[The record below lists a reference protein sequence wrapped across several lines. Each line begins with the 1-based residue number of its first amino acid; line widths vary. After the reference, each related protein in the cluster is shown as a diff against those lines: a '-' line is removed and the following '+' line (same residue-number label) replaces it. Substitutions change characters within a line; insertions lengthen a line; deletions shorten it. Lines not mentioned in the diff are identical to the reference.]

1 MFAMK
6 SFSCMPAV
14 QTPEAPRDT
23 RHLRIPGSRLPLGV
37 IGSATPID
45 SDFGANTPF
54 TFVPACKPPC
64 LRFAVTVTEHHARL
78 GSWLLARL
86 YCGCHLRQLYFMR
99 LQGATLTEPYVN
111 LSIHTAPASLT
122 LETSQSQADAK
133 SNPAPPHHWVGCHLL
148 RAGSSPSLQPHYR
161 AFNTT
166 TG

>member
-1 MFAMK
+1 MTACWRYEPRK
-6 SFSCMPAV
+6 HPRILANY
-14 QTPEAPRDT
+14 THPEILPSPLRDKVGYFNHD
-23 RHLRIPGSRLPLGV
+23 RFRGYLSVHFRSGLQPS
-37 IGSATPID
+37 
-45 SDFGANTPF
+45 
-54 TFVPACKPPC
+54 C

-78 GSWLLARL
+78 GTQLLAKL

-111 LSIHTAPASLT
+111 LSIHTTPASLT
-122 LETSQSQADAK
+122 LETSRSQADAK

-148 RAGSSPSLQPHYR
+148 RADSSPSLQPHYS